1 LTSGGGYFEQ
11 AAAIAHRAGEL
22 LDTYVSIIDEQGV
35 TVAAGGP
42 LVGLRPIRPRP
53 DAGDDQILRLPMM
66 IDGQNCEIVVAD
78 AGNGEAI
85 PQRLVRAVL
94 ELIVSQTAVVD
105 RLPNQADLRN
115 QFVHGLLRGEIAD
128 ESSVRREGQILG
140 IDLTRPRAVILI
152 DAAGYILPG
161 HETPSPQSEEVA
173 SRRSA
178 LRTRLIIAEVVRFFR
193 LPTDAIC
200 AYIGDGEIAVLKASS
215 SQDLAVWTQ
224 GEDGTGSSPSWANL
238 TALRRAASEL
248 LQRLRADMSG
258 AISVG
263 VGRYHPGIRGLARSY
278 EDARIALSLGRRFQP
293 GSQVHSLDR
302 LGIAAFVGISDES
315 TKADLARHLLSP
327 LDHAE
332 DLLETLEAFFEED
345 CCPSSTASKIPV
357 HRNTLSYRLDKI
369 TSLTGLDPRRF
380 DDAVQIRLALVL
392 RSLWESKEDQVRH
405 SDDLL
410 IRFPLASIG

>member
-1 LTSGGGYFEQ
+1 VTSSGSQFDQ

-22 LDTYVSIIDEQGV
+22 LGAYVSILDEQGV
-35 TVAAGGP
+35 TIATGGP
-42 LVGLRPIRPRP
+42 VSGLRPIRTT
-53 DAGDDQILRLPMM
+53 DDSDDEQFLRFPVV
-66 IDGQNCEIVVAD
+66 IDDRQCQIVVPGAC
-78 AGNGEAI
+78 NGEAI
-85 PQRLVRAVL
+85 PQRLARAVI
-94 ELIVSQTAVVD
+94 ELIVSQTAVVE

-115 QFVHGLLRGEIAD
+115 QFVHDLLRGEIGD
-128 ESSVRREGQILG
+128 EARVRREGQILG

-152 DAAGYILPG
+152 DAADYILPG
-161 HETPSPQSEEVA
+161 RDKAGAIEEESELRRA
-173 SRRSA
+173 SF
-178 LRTRLIIAEVVRFFR
+178 RTRLVIAEIVRFFR
-193 LPTDAIC
+193 LPSDAIC

-224 GEDGTGSSPSWANL
+224 EEGITGSSPSWSNL
-238 TALRRAASEL
+238 AALRRAASEL

-263 VGRYHPGIRGLARSY
+263 IGRYHPGIRGLARSY
-278 EDARIALSLGRRFQP
+278 EDARVALSLGRRFQP
-293 GSQVHSLDR
+293 GSQVHSLDQ

-327 LDHAE
+327 LDHE
-332 DLLETLEAFFEED
+332 QDLLETLAAFFDED
-345 CCPSSTASKIPV
+345 CCPSSTAGKIPI

-392 RSLWESKEDQVRH
+392 RSLWDRRDAQT
-405 SDDLL
+405 
-410 IRFPLASIG
+410 RFGEENATRYPLASAG